1 MRSTFEALAAHGA
14 TAWWRY
20 PLAFRL
26 ALVLAVAGFRDYITQ
41 ALLLVL
47 GRSLAAAVASGIL
60 FGALH
65 IPNGVPQ
72 AANALV
78 LSVALSLIAVR
89 TGSLAFGW
97 GLHLVN
103 NMFGA
108 VVVVSASDV
117 FHGSPG
123 LFTQTAPQLLW
134 WDVVAACVATVLL
147 TLLVLRRP
155 ALAPGAY

>member
-1 MRSTFEALAAHGA
+1 MRGTIAALKIVHPIA
-14 TAWWRY
+14 
-20 PLAFRL
+20 LFRL

-89 TGSLAFGW
+89 TASLAFGW